1 MSSVSGF
8 SGVYVVEWA
17 QTAPGEEWGLSPD
30 MLAVGMSWRWRGDA
44 QRLDAGVAALWLAR
58 PQDRTNPRSRARRR
72 LRRLA
77 LAGMPLHPV
86 RDRAD
91 PSVDGTLQA
100 GFDGETPAGTLPGAP
115 RPEAMLLTDGERLY
129 PARLVRVSGR
139 LLVVF
144 HPMLPAP
151 DTALWIAALS
161 LDPRIG
167 GREAAQP
174 GAGHSGVICFLPGT
188 AIATPDGPRAVE
200 TLAPGERVLT
210 RDNGAQPVIWRGET
224 RLSGAELYLHPHLRP
239 VRIASGALP
248 GGRPKG
254 DLLVSPAHRLLLRAP
269 GCLQSDEVLVAAGD
283 LEDGRGIRRDFT
295 ASAVRYVHLML
306 ARHEILTA
314 NGVACESFHPGL
326 AEPRVLKWHARS
338 LEQAAPGL
346 LGDLARFGDPARQCL
361 SRGEAGILRD
371 ALV

>member
-8 SGVYVVEWA
+8 SGVYAVEWA
-17 QTAPGEEWGLSPD
+17 QTAPGEEWGLAPD

-44 QRLDAGVAALWLAR
+44 QRLDAGVAALWLSK
-58 PQDRTNPRSRARRR
+58 PQDRNNPRSRARRR

-77 LAGMPLHPV
+77 LADLPS
-86 RDRAD
+86 RAD
-91 PSVDGTLQA
+91 TGRGAGSGAEDALDA
-100 GFDGETPAGTLPGAP
+100 GFDPDSAGAAVPGTVP
-115 RPEAMLLTDGERLY
+115 PDAMLLTDGERLY
-129 PARLVRVSGR
+129 PARLVRVWDRS
-139 LLVVF
+139 LVVF
-144 HPMLPAP
+144 HPMLPP
-151 DTALWIAALS
+151 PETTLWIAALT
-161 LDPRIG
+161 LDER
-167 GREAAQP
+167 AARGQ
-174 GAGHSGVICFLPGT
+174 GAGRSGVICFLPGT
-188 AIATPDGPRAVE
+188 AIATPDGPQPVE
-200 TLAPGERVLT
+200 TLEPGQRVLT

-248 GGRPKG
+248 GGRPDG

-283 LEDGRGIRRDFT
+283 LEDGHGIRRDFT

-306 ARHEILTA
+306 ERHEILTA

-326 AEPRVLKWHARS
+326 ADPRVLNWHARS

-346 LGDLARFGDPARQCL
+346 LDDLARFGEPARQCL

-371 ALV
+371 ELV